1 MRLLFAGTPEVA
13 VVGLRSLLAS
23 RHEVVGVLTRP
34 DAAAGRGRA
43 VRASPVADVAREHGL
58 PVLTPGHPAEAADD
72 IVRLAPDCCPV
83 IAYGGLIPPAVL
95 AIAPRGWIN
104 LHFSI
109 LPAWRGAAPVQ
120 HAIRHGDDITGATT
134 FLLDEGMDTGPTLGM
149 VTEPVRPDDTAGALL
164 ARLAASG
171 ADLLVRTLDAWE
183 DGALLP
189 VPQAVDGVSYA
200 PKWSVEIAR
209 ITWTEPSH
217 GVDRGIRAST
227 PSPGAW
233 TTWRGERIRI
243 GPVRVLRGAE
253 ALSPGEI
260 RDARSEVHVGTAT
273 DPVAL
278 GAVTPAGK
286 REMAAADW
294 LRGVRPL
301 AGEAFT

>member
-1 MRLLFAGTPEVA
+1 
-13 VVGLRSLLAS
+13 VVRGGITDGAAQPP
-23 RHEVVGVLTRP
+23 RP
-34 DAAAGRGRA
+34 
-43 VRASPVADVAREHGL
+43 VR
-58 PVLTPGHPAEAADD
+58 EAADD

-149 VTEPVRPDDTAGALL
+149 VTEPVRPDDTTGALL

-171 ADLLVRTLDAWE
+171 GDLLVRTLDAWE
-183 DGALLP
+183 DGLLVP

-253 ALSPGEI
+253 ALAPGEI

-278 GAVTPAGK
+278 GTVTPAGK
-286 REMAAADW
+286 REMVAADW